1 MEQKHKKVQKYTY
14 DYPENRKLGDA
25 LNFEDRKWIAN
36 RLGKHVT
43 YIYAI
48 FIIGNRTNAKAI
60 ELAEIIIKQK
70 QEREALVKDI

>member
-1 MEQKHKKVQKYTY
+1 MEQKHKKLQKYTY
-14 DYPENRKLGDA
+14 DYPENRTLGKA

-36 RLGKHVT
+36 KLGKHIT

-60 ELAEIIIKQK
+60 ELAKIIIQQK
-70 QEREALVKDI
+70 QEREALARSV